1 METYKAKMIED
12 FSCVGQQEYIRRVKQ
27 ITDLAGHKQYA
38 CIVTYGCQQNVSD
51 SEKIAGMLKQMGYD
65 FCDKAE
71 MADFVIFNTCAVREH
86 AELKVYGNVGALKP
100 IKKNRPQMKIAVC
113 GCMMQQEN
121 VIKEIKSKYPH
132 VDIVFGPSLI
142 YKLPQMLYNC
152 LSDGVKCFDNSQT
165 ADIIENMPVLRT
177 ENGKAWVTVMYGCNN
192 FCTYCI
198 VPYLRGRERSRKS
211 EDIINEIKALISHG
225 YKDITLLGQNVNS
238 YGKDLEQDIDF
249 SDLLYKINELKGDFW
264 IRFITSHPKDCTFK
278 LIDTIAGCDK
288 VAKQLQLPFQAGSD
302 RVLKAMNRG
311 YSSSDYLKLISYA
324 KQKIDDLVIT
334 SDVIVG
340 FPGESYDE
348 FMDTI
353 KLVKQV
359 EFDNLFTFLYSKR
372 KGTPAADMDNQ
383 IDHAEKQRR
392 FDKLL
397 KVQSPI
403 SLKNSEKYVGKQIK
417 VFVEGVSKT
426 DKNVLTA
433 RTNGGK
439 LVNFKG
445 DKSLIGDFANI
456 KIISAKTW
464 YLVGEYQ
471 N

>member
-1 METYKAKMIED
+1 M
-12 FSCVGQQEYIRRVKQ
+12 
-27 ITDLAGHKQYA
+27 
-38 CIVTYGCQQNVSD
+38 
-51 SEKIAGMLKQMGYD
+51 
-65 FCDKAE
+65 
-71 MADFVIFNTCAVREH
+71 
-86 AELKVYGNVGALKP
+86 
-100 IKKNRPQMKIAVC
+100 
-113 GCMMQQEN
+113 
-121 VIKEIKSKYPH
+121 
-132 VDIVFGPSLI
+132 
-142 YKLPQMLYNC
+142 
-152 LSDGVKCFDNSQT
+152 
-165 ADIIENMPVLRT
+165 
-177 ENGKAWVTVMYGCNN
+177 
-192 FCTYCI
+192 
-198 VPYLRGRERSRKS
+198 
-211 EDIINEIKALISHG
+211 
-225 YKDITLLGQNVNS
+225 LGQNVNS

-249 SDLLYKINELKGDFW
+249 ADLLYKINELKGDFW

-278 LIDTIAGCDK
+278 LIDAIAGCDK
-288 VAKQLQLPFQAGSD
+288 VAKQLQLPFQAGND

-311 YSSSDYLKLISYA
+311 YTSSDYLKLISYA

-353 KLVKQV
+353 KLVRQV

-372 KGTPAADMDNQ
+372 QGTPAADMDNQ

-397 KVQSPI
+397 EVQSPI
-403 SLKNSEKYVGKQIK
+403 SLKNNEKYVGKQLK

>member
-1 METYKAKMIED
+1 
-12 FSCVGQQEYIRRVKQ
+12 
-27 ITDLAGHKQYA
+27 
-38 CIVTYGCQQNVSD
+38 
-51 SEKIAGMLKQMGYD
+51 
-65 FCDKAE
+65 
-71 MADFVIFNTCAVREH
+71 
-86 AELKVYGNVGALKP
+86 
-100 IKKNRPQMKIAVC
+100 
-113 GCMMQQEN
+113 
-121 VIKEIKSKYPH
+121 
-132 VDIVFGPSLI
+132 
-142 YKLPQMLYNC
+142 
-152 LSDGVKCFDNSQT
+152 
-165 ADIIENMPVLRT
+165 
-177 ENGKAWVTVMYGCNN
+177 
-192 FCTYCI
+192 
-198 VPYLRGRERSRKS
+198 
-211 EDIINEIKALISHG
+211 
-225 YKDITLLGQNVNS
+225 
-238 YGKDLEQDIDF
+238 
-249 SDLLYKINELKGDFW
+249 
-264 IRFITSHPKDCTFK
+264 
-278 LIDTIAGCDK
+278 
-288 VAKQLQLPFQAGSD
+288 
-302 RVLKAMNRG
+302 
-311 YSSSDYLKLISYA
+311 
-324 KQKIDDLVIT
+324 LVIT

-353 KLVKQV
+353 KLVRQV

-372 KGTPAADMDNQ
+372 QGTPAADMDNQ

-397 KVQSPI
+397 EVQSPI
-403 SLKNSEKYVGKQIK
+403 SLKNNEKYVGKQLK